1 MINNVGKKS
10 VIVCDEATAQSMEN
24 RANAVAKL
32 AENRLFFNYS
42 SNYGEKDAFQVRFLE
57 EALCRSS
64 FSP

>member
-32 AENRLFFNYS
+32 AEKTLDWCRQLP
-42 SNYGEKDAFQVRFLE
+42 VRK
-57 EALCRSS
+57 
-64 FSP
+64 